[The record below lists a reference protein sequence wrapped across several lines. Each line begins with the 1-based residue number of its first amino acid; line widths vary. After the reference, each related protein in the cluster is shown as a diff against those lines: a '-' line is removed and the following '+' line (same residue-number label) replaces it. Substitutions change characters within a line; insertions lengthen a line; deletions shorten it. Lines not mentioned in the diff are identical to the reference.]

1 MPINLGDI
9 VRPTTVTI
17 FASDPTSSNKA
28 LAFILSQ
35 TQIPLPGQVQMHLTQ
50 SVQAQKRYTV
60 TRNPLE
66 KAVAE
71 NIQPQNET
79 LQIQCQLSANPLG
92 KGVTSNA
99 TAQLGAFGSIIR
111 LDLLELDKLR
121 QLADKREPLLV
132 VTPPRVYKNMALVGI
147 DERHTG
153 AHKVDLSLSFE
164 TMRIVSPIIEPDVF
178 DQGSIGILTVEN
190 AGVQS
195 PILL

>member
-1 MPINLGDI
+1 MPVNLGDI

-35 TQIPLPGQVQMHLTQ
+35 VQEPLPGQVQMHLTK
-50 SVQAQKRYTV
+50 SIKAQKRYTA
-60 TRNPLE
+60 TRNPVE
-66 KAVAE
+66 RAVVE

-79 LQIQCQLSANPLG
+79 LQVQCQLSANPLG
-92 KGVTSNA
+92 RGVTSNS

-111 LDLLELDKLR
+111 LDLLELQKLR
-121 QLADKREPLLV
+121 DLADAREPLLV
-132 VTPPRVYKNMALVGI
+132 VTPPRVYKNMALVAI
-147 DERHTG
+147 DEEHVG
-153 AHKVDLSLSFE
+153 ANKVELFLSFE

-178 DQGSIGILTVEN
+178 DMGSVGILTVEN

-195 PILL
+195 PIQL